1 MLELEVVVV
10 ALHRGGV
17 AELDM
22 DLTALGAAGRDD
34 DGTVATLGTVKRG
47 RGGAFKD
54 IDALDIVHVD
64 GVLVGDGAIHDID
77 RLATTPG
84 TVGLGTAED
93 DGTGIESRS

>member
-22 DLTALGAAGRDD
+22 DLAALRAAGRDD
-34 DGTVATLGTVKRG
+34 DRAVATLGTVKRG
-47 RGGAFKD
+47 RGGTLED
-54 IDALDIVHVD
+54 VDALDIIHID
-64 GVLVGDGAIHDID
+64 GVLVGDGTIHDVD
-77 RLATTPG
+77 GLATTPG

>member
-1 MLELEVVVV
+1 MVVV

-22 DLTALGAAGRDD
+22 GLTVLGAAGRDD
-34 DGTVATLGTVKRG
+34 DRAVASLGTVQG
-47 RGGAFKD
+47 RGGRSLQDVD
-54 IDALDIVHVD
+54 ILDVIHVD